1 MLWLKHKRWLSLFW
15 LLKKILILRE
25 ILFLDW
31 TRSVPNASMCVV
43 PVVTAIQKVS
53 TAKPFLRWPR
63 SNQPW
68 PSFFCGRPFPG
79 FFRFNADKPGCW
91 EGKGKKKGRT
101 QCSGVKYFTKSLW
114 TFTFLGFEKKFR
126 KHLLNI
132 SVAKSSGVSKWWFH
146 LIKYLVP
153 LLSIS

>member
-1 MLWLKHKRWLSLFW
+1 MSWLIIVDYPSSGCLNRYKGKY
-15 LLKKILILRE
+15 KKISY
-25 ILFLDW
+25 FLTGPDHL
-31 TRSVPNASMCVV
+31 NASMCIV

-91 EGKGKKKGRT
+91 EGKGKKGRT
-101 QCSGVKYFTKSLW
+101 QCNGVKYFTKSLW
-114 TFTFLGFEKKFR
+114 IFTFLEFEEKFR
-126 KHLLNI
+126 KQLLKVN
-132 SVAKSSGVSKWWFH
+132 
-146 LIKYLVP
+146 
-153 LLSIS
+153 

>member
-1 MLWLKHKRWLSLFW
+1 MTNNHWLTLFW
-15 LLKKILILRE
+15 LLKKIQREIQKE
-25 ILFLDW
+25 ILFVDW

-91 EGKGKKKGRT
+91 EGKGKKGRT
-101 QCSGVKYFTKSLW
+101 KCNGVKYFTKSLW
-114 TFTFLGFEKKFR
+114 KGYLQNLLEITLLPRFFANWARYFKFW
-126 KHLLNI
+126 LLA
-132 SVAKSSGVSKWWFH
+132 V
-146 LIKYLVP
+146 
-153 LLSIS
+153 